1 MARFQFN
8 PITRQFNVVKDAVD
22 LGTAFKGPYE
32 NGITYHLGECVFR
45 SGIIYVCLADT
56 MGNVPPNPLY
66 WEPLNLQGPVGP
78 QGDPGAM
85 GAAGGSSNLFV
96 AGAVMGGHRVVTL
109 DAHSQAIYA
118 DNSDVTHA
126 DRVVGLTLASTL
138 AGAEVT
144 VQSFG
149 PVTEPSWQWD
159 RAKSRLFLSNA
170 GQMTQLLPVSG
181 FVCVIGY
188 VISETQIFVTIQPS
202 IHRA

>member
-8 PITRQFNVVKDAVD
+8 PITRQFNVVKDSVD

-32 NGITYHLGECVFR
+32 NGTTYHLGECVFR
-45 SGIIYVCLADT
+45 SGLIYVCLADT
-56 MGNVPPNPLY
+56 MGSDPPNPLY

-78 QGDPGAM
+78 QGPTGAM
-85 GAAGGSSNLFV
+85 GPAGGTGNLFV

-126 DRVVGLTLASTL
+126 GRVVGLTLASTL
-138 AGAEVT
+138 AGAGVM

-149 PVTEPSWQWD
+149 PVTEPSWSWD
-159 RAKSRLFLSNA
+159 IAKPRIFLSTN

-188 VISETQIFVTIQPS
+188 VVSETQIFVTIHPS